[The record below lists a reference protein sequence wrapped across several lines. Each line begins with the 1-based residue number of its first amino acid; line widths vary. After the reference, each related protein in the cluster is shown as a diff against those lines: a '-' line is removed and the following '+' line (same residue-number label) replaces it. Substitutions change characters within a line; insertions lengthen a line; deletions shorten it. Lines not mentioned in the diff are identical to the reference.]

1 MIYTSYTIIDY
12 NHYAPHAWIL
22 RCQRVPMKSQWSLKP
37 SCSSSKMIS
46 TRPQSSNAFNRQDRT
61 VVCGDM
67 YHRFCF
73 AKGSEYPLGK
83 AIFMFHHFHANS
95 LAMSLLWL
103 PVRPVHSF
111 SVQKW
116 TKYSRNC
123 WDSILTGSI
132 RPGSLSWP
140 HLPLSIHLGS
150 RQSPADSTL
159 QRRCRPE
166 IISASSLKLPAWT
179 RDHTPPSHDFDG
191 LGHSS
196 VLVEQEFGN
205 FKHWFLGSV
214 LAMVNLVILS
224 SSYIASS
231 IVANELRERSCN
243 LG

>member
-1 MIYTSYTIIDY
+1 MHEYFVVNESTSTNEISRISEAQLLIQQDDQ
-12 NHYAPHAWIL
+12 HTTPIL
-22 RCQRVPMKSQWSLKP
+22 KCF
-37 SCSSSKMIS
+37 
-46 TRPQSSNAFNRQDRT
+46 QSPGRT

-73 AKGSEYPLGK
+73 AKGSEYSLGK
-83 AIFMFHHFHANS
+83 AIFIFPQTALQSPYSDCFCVLCTASPYRNE
-95 LAMSLLWL
+95 L
-103 PVRPVHSF
+103 
-111 SVQKW
+111 
-116 TKYSRNC
+116 YSRNR
-123 WDSILTGSI
+123 WDSILKGSI

-205 FKHWFLGSV
+205 FKHWFLNSI
-214 LAMVNLVILS
+214 LAMVNLVHLI
-224 SSYIASS
+224 
-231 IVANELRERSCN
+231 
-243 LG
+243 

>member
-1 MIYTSYTIIDY
+1 MHEYFVVNEYQWNLNDLWSPVAHPARWSARDPNPQMLSIVRTDSGMRWYVSQ
-12 NHYAPHAWIL
+12 IL
-22 RCQRVPMKSQWSLKP
+22 FCQGFR
-37 SCSSSKMIS
+37 IS
-46 TRPQSSNAFNRQDRT
+46 TGQ
-61 VVCGDM
+61 G
-67 YHRFCF
+67 Y
-73 AKGSEYPLGK
+73 
-83 AIFMFHHFHANS
+83 FHF
-95 LAMSLLWL
+95 
-103 PVRPVHSF
+103 PSF
-111 SVQKW
+111 SGKQPCNV
-116 TKYSRNC
+116 
-123 WDSILTGSI
+123 LTLIACASCAQLLRTEMNYIVVTVETVFWRARSGL
-132 RPGSLSWP
+132 GALSWP

-191 LGHSS
+191 LGRSS

-205 FKHWFLGSV
+205 FKHWFLNSV

>member
-1 MIYTSYTIIDY
+1 MHIIHYTL
-12 NHYAPHAWIL
+12 YALHAWIL

-46 TRPQSSNAFNRQDRT
+46 TRPQSSNAFNRQDGT

-73 AKGSEYPLGK
+73 AQGWEYPLGK
-83 AIFMFHHFHANS
+83 AIFISPQTALQCPYSDCLCVLCTASPYRNELH
-95 LAMSLLWL
+95 
-103 PVRPVHSF
+103 
-111 SVQKW
+111 
-116 TKYSRNC
+116 SRNR
-123 WDSILTGSI
+123 WDSILKGSI
-132 RPGSLSWP
+132 WPGSLSWP

-179 RDHTPPSHDFDG
+179 TDHTPPSHDFDG

-205 FKHWFLGSV
+205 FKHWFLNSV
-214 LAMVNLVILS
+214 LAMVNLVHLI
-224 SSYIASS
+224 
-231 IVANELRERSCN
+231 
-243 LG
+243 

>member
-1 MIYTSYTIIDY
+1 MTYTSYTTIDY
-12 NHYAPHAWIL
+12 NHYALHAWRL

-46 TRPQSSNAFNRQDRT
+46 TRPQSSNAFNRQDGQWYAMICITDFVLPRLQNIHWARLFS
-61 VVCGDM
+61 C
-67 YHRFCF
+67 
-73 AKGSEYPLGK
+73 SI
-83 AIFMFHHFHANS
+83 IFTQTALQCPYS
-95 LAMSLLWL
+95 DCL
-103 PVRPVHSF
+103 
-111 SVQKW
+111 SVLCRASPYRNEL
-116 TKYSRNC
+116 YSRNC
-123 WDSILTGSI
+123 WDSILKGSI

-205 FKHWFLGSV
+205 FKHWFLNSV
-214 LAMVNLVILS
+214 LAMANLVILS